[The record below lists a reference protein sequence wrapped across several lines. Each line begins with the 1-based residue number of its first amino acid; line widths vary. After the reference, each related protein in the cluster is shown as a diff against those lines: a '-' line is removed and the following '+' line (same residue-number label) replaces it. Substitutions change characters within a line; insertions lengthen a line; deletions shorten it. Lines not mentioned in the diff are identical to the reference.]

1 MTDFIHEHPKGEQ
14 TTPAAPAPQEET
26 QFDERAG
33 QKRVYGY
40 IFILFIV
47 AFSLLLWAFFM
58 NQRGTDQVLTELRGN
73 ADALQT
79 TLTRNVELEREVDA
93 LKERV
98 DALQEE
104 KEALEKSAAEQK
116 REIEDRHAAETRELT
131 VKEEICYALLLMN
144 DGEHEAAA
152 AELASW
158 YNMADYQA
166 AVEAHDNGTWN
177 DGNPPVLLG
186 ERFNAMIEQLV
197 EEGCLT
203 IAQDGSLKSWHVD
216 KS

>member
-1 MTDFIHEHPKGEQ
+1 MTDFIHEHPKDPQ
-14 TTPAAPAPQEET
+14 TTPAQNTPPM
-26 QFDERAG
+26 DEKTG

-40 IFILFIV
+40 IFVLFVV
-47 AFSLLLWAFFM
+47 AFGLLAWSFLM
-58 NQRGTDQVLTELRGN
+58 NQRGTDQVLSELRGN

-93 LKERV
+93 LEERIE
-98 DALQEE
+98 ALEAE
-104 KEALEKSAAEQK
+104 KEALEKSAAEQQ

-131 VKEEICYALLLMN
+131 VKEQLCYALLLM
-144 DGEHEAAA
+144 DGGEHEAAA

-158 YNMADYQA
+158 YGMADYQA
-166 AVEAHDNGTWN
+166 AVEAHDNGAWN
-177 DGNPPVLLG
+177 DGEPPILLT

-203 IAQDGSLKSWHVD
+203 VAQDGSLKYWHVD

>member
-14 TTPAAPAPQEET
+14 PSPTPPAAREEPQL
-26 QFDERAG
+26 DERAG

-40 IFILFIV
+40 LFILFIV

-73 ADALQT
+73 ADALQA
-79 TLTRNVELEREVDA
+79 TLTRNVELEREADA
-93 LKERV
+93 LKERI
-98 DALQEE
+98 DALEEE
-104 KEALEKSAAEQK
+104 KEALEKNAAEQMQK
-116 REIEDRHAAETRELT
+116 LEDRHAAETRELT
-131 VKEEICYALLLMN
+131 VKEELCYALLLMN
-144 DGEHEAAA
+144 DDEHEAAA
-152 AELASW
+152 SELASW

-166 AVEAHDNGTWN
+166 AVEAHDNGSWN
-177 DGNPPVLLG
+177 DGEPPILLA

-197 EEGCLT
+197 EEGYLT
-203 IAQDGSLKSWHVD
+203 IAQDGSLKYWHVD